1 MTVFKCKQIHHSEHA
16 SNMLM
21 MPQCC
26 WFLLLIASH
35 QRSLSRQHY
44 EILAYNVGGNN
55 VLLPMNVDY
64 LQTFA
69 FINLY
74 V

>member
-1 MTVFKCKQIHHSEHA
+1 MLLVFIAYCFPPEVSEQA
-16 SNMLM
+16 TLRN
-21 MPQCC
+21 
-26 WFLLLIASH
+26 
-35 QRSLSRQHY
+35 
-44 EILAYNVGGNN
+44 LAYNVGGNN